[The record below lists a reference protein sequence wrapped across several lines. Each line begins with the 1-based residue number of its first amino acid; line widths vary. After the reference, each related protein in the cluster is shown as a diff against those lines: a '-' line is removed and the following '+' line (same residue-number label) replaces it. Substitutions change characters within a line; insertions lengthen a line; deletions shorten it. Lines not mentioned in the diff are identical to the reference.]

1 MELLKDVIGQPDAT
15 ALSYCIDKPN
25 KHGYTAEVLTV
36 LEADEN
42 PYGGDAMTSICLHV
56 RHRGP

>member
-15 ALSYCIDKPN
+15 ALSYCIDKLN
-25 KHGYTAEVLTV
+25 KHRYTAKVLTV

-42 PYGGDAMTSICLHV
+42 LYGGDAMTSVCLHV
-56 RHRGP
+56 